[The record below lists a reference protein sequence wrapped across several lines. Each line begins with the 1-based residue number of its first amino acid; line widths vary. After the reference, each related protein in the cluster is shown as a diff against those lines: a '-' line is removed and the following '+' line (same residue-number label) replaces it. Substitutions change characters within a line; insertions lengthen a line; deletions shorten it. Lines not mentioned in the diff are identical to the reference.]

1 MATLKIRNLPRDF
14 LLGLTAL
21 GLLACQA
28 ESDETSNE
36 TSSEAFTVV
45 AYNLEN
51 FFDLDGQ
58 ALFDDYRQDYPEDP
72 FGYSKGKLLT
82 KLTNAV
88 LVLREIDAGRG
99 PDVILFQE
107 FENDFSPADTDFD
120 FSLFLREHDGLT
132 VAEMLGSEWKPVY
145 ADVSATAWMLK
156 AMADAGMTGYEV
168 AVAPTKSLES
178 RIAHVNAVFSRFPIE
193 AARAYP
199 TTQARDIQEVAVRV
213 GGATLW
219 LYNNHWKSGA
229 SNPEREPIRAE
240 NAGVLRGLIDR
251 RLEADPQADIIVGG
265 DLNSHYNHAIL
276 YPGIQTGIND
286 VLGSSGVETFADND
300 LYNLWF
306 ELPPEARYSEVW
318 RGNRGSLMHLLVSP
332 GLYDETGVSYVD
344 SSFQK
349 LLLPGLN
356 ADALGRPLSWHFAG
370 GSGGGTSDHL
380 PVLARFSLE
389 PFEKDA
395 PYSKGDDAPDY
406 EIPLGYTDD
415 AELDLPDGAFLSA
428 LSVDELAPQVDRLFD
443 IRAEVLTVNPAS
455 VRLGGE
461 AWPVYIPDPELY
473 EAFRSQGVGTKLR
486 LVARPGFWKGKRQ
499 FVVEGI
505 RGE

>member
-1 MATLKIRNLPRDF
+1 MATLKIRDLARDF

-21 GLLACQA
+21 GMPACQA
-28 ESDETSNE
+28 LNDEASNGASDET
-36 TSSEAFTVV
+36 FTVV

-58 ALFDDYRQDYPEDP
+58 ALFDDYQQDYPEDP
-72 FGYSKGKLLT
+72 FGYSKDKLLT

-88 LVLREIDAGRG
+88 LALREIDAGRG
-99 PDVILFQE
+99 PDIILFQE

-132 VAEMLGSEWKPVY
+132 VAEMLGSEWKPAY
-145 ADVSATAWMLK
+145 GDISATAWMLK

-168 AVAPTKSLES
+168 AVAPTKSPES

-193 AARAYP
+193 AAQAYP
-199 TTQARDIQEVAVRV
+199 TAQARDIQEVAVRV
-213 GGATLW
+213 GGAKLW

-229 SNPEREPIRAE
+229 SNPEREPIRVE
-240 NAGVLRGLIDR
+240 NAKVLRGLIDR
-251 RLEADPQADIIVGG
+251 RLEADPQADIVVGG
-265 DLNSHYNHAIL
+265 DLNSHYNHGIL
-276 YPGIQTGIND
+276 FSEIQTGIND
-286 VLGSSGVETFADND
+286 VLGSSGVETFDDND

-370 GSGGGTSDHL
+370 RSGGGTSDHF
-380 PVLARFSLE
+380 PVLARFSPE

-415 AELDLPDGAFLSA
+415 LELDLPDGAFLSA

-443 IRAEVLTVNPAS
+443 IRAEVLTVNPAA
-455 VRLGGE
+455 VRFEGE
-461 AWPVYIPDPELY
+461 AWPVYIPDRELY
-473 EAFRSQGVGTKLR
+473 QAFRGQGVGAELSM
-486 LVARPGFWKGKRQ
+486 VARPGFWKGKRQ